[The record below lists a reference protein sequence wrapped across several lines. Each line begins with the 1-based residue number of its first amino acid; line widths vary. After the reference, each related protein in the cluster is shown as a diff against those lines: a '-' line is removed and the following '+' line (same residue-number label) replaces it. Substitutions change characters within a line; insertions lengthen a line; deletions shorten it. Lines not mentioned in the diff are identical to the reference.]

1 MKIKTGDEVLVIAG
15 KDKGA
20 KGTVLK
26 VLPEVDKVI
35 VEGVNRM
42 KRHVRKEQTA
52 RGAVVGGIE
61 TVEAPI
67 HVSNVALLDADGKPT
82 KVGARREEVTKTR
95 TDGTTYAA
103 ARNVRIARRTGKD
116 I

>member
-15 KDKGA
+15 KDKGVR
-20 KGTVLK
+20 GTVLS
-26 VLPEVDKVI
+26 VDVENDKVI

-42 KRHVRKEQTA
+42 KRHVRQTTTA

-67 HVSNVALLDADGKPT
+67 HVSNVQLLVDGKPT
-82 KVGARREEVTKTR
+82 RVGARRDEVTKAR
-95 TDGTTYAA
+95 ADGTTYEST
-103 ARNVRIARRTGKD
+103 RGVRVARRSGKD

>member
-20 KGTVLK
+20 KGTVLA
-26 VLPEVDKVI
+26 VFEDRNKVI

-42 KRHVRKEQTA
+42 KRHVRKEQTT

-67 HVSNVALLDADGKPT
+67 HVSNVQLIADGKAT
-82 KVGARREEVTKTR
+82 KVGSRRDEVTKTR
-95 TDGTTYAA
+95 ADGTTYKGE
-103 ARNVRIARRTGKD
+103 RGVRVARRSGKD

>member
-15 KDKGA
+15 KDKGS
-20 KGTVLK
+20 KGTVLA
-26 VLPEVDKVI
+26 VFEDRNKVI

-42 KRHVRKEQTA
+42 KRHVRKEQTT

-67 HVSNVALLDADGKPT
+67 HVSNVQLLVDGKPT
-82 KVGARREEVTKTR
+82 KVGARRDTVIKTR
-95 TDGTTYAA
+95 ADGTTYEGS
-103 ARNVRIARRTGKD
+103 RGVRVARRSGKD

>member
-15 KDKGA
+15 KDKGV
-20 KGTVLK
+20 KGTVIAVFEEK
-26 VLPEVDKVI
+26 DKVI

-42 KRHVRKEQTA
+42 KRHVRKEQTT

-67 HVSNVALLDADGKPT
+67 HISNVALIAEGKAT
-82 KVGARREEVTKTR
+82 KVGSRRDKVEKKR
-95 TDGTTYAA
+95 ADGTTYEGS
-103 ARNVRIARRTGKD
+103 RGVRVARRSGKD

>member
-15 KDKGA
+15 KDKGVR
-20 KGTVLK
+20 GTVLS
-26 VLPEVDKVI
+26 VDLEKNKVI

-42 KRHVRKEQTA
+42 KRHVRQTTTA

-67 HVSNVALLDADGKPT
+67 HISNVQLLVDGKPT
-82 KVGARREEVTKTR
+82 RVGARRDEVTKTR
-95 TDGTTYAA
+95 ADGTTYEST
-103 ARNVRIARRTGKD
+103 RGVRVARRTGKD
-116 I
+116 V

>member
-1 MKIKTGDEVLVIAG
+1 MKIKTGDEVIVIAG

-20 KGTVLK
+20 KGK
-26 VLPEVDKVI
+26 VLAVLAERNRVI

-42 KRHVRKEQTA
+42 KRHVRKDTTT

-67 HVSNVALLDADGKPT
+67 HISNVALVADGKAT
-82 KVGARREEVTKTR
+82 KVGARRESVTKTR
-95 TDGTTYAA
+95 ADGSTYETTRGIRV
-103 ARNVRIARRTGKD
+103 ARKTGKD
-116 I
+116 A

>member
-1 MKIKTGDEVLVIAG
+1 MKIKTGDEVIVIAG

-20 KGTVLK
+20 KGTVLA
-26 VLPEVDKVI
+26 VFAERNRII

-42 KRHVRKEQTA
+42 KRHVRKDTTT

-67 HVSNVALLDADGKPT
+67 HISNVALVADGKAS
-82 KVGARREEVTKTR
+82 KVGARRETVSKTR
-95 TDGTTYAA
+95 ADGTTFETT
-103 ARNVRIARRTGKD
+103 RGVRVSRRSGKD

>member
-20 KGTVLK
+20 KGTVLA
-26 VLPEVDKVI
+26 VFPEADKVI

-42 KRHVRKEQTA
+42 KRHVRKDTTT

-67 HVSNVALLDADGKPT
+67 HVSNVQLIADGKAT
-82 KVGARREEVTKTR
+82 KVGARRETVTKSR
-95 TDGTTYAA
+95 TDGSTFETT
-103 ARNVRIARRTGKD
+103 RGIRVARRSGKD
-116 I
+116 V

>member
-20 KGTVLK
+20 KGTVLS
-26 VLPEVDKVI
+26 VFPDANKVI
-35 VEGVNRM
+35 VEGVNRI
-42 KRHVRKEQTA
+42 KRHVRKEQTT

-67 HVSNVALLDADGKPT
+67 NVSNVQLLVDGKPT
-82 KVGARREEVTKTR
+82 KVGARRDDVSKTR
-95 TDGTTYAA
+95 ADGTTYEGS
-103 ARNVRIARRTGKD
+103 RGVRVARRTGKD

>member
-1 MKIKTGDEVLVIAG
+1 MKIKAGDEVIVIAG
-15 KDKGA
+15 KDKGVR
-20 KGTVLK
+20 GTVLS
-26 VLPEVDKVI
+26 VLPERDKVI

-42 KRHVRKEQTA
+42 KRHVRKDTTA

-67 HVSNVALLDADGKPT
+67 HISNVALVADGKAT
-82 KVGARREEVTKTR
+82 KVGARRENVTKTR
-95 TDGTTYAA
+95 TDGTTLDTS
-103 ARNVRIARRTGKD
+103 RGVRVARRTGKD

>member
-15 KDKGA
+15 KDKGVR
-20 KGTVLK
+20 GK
-26 VLPEVDKVI
+26 VLSIDAENNKVI

-42 KRHVRKEQTA
+42 KRHVRQTTTA

-67 HVSNVALLDADGKPT
+67 HVSNVQLVVDGKPT
-82 KVGARREEVTKTR
+82 RVGARRNDVTKTR
-95 TDGTTYAA
+95 ADGTTYEGTRGVRV
-103 ARNVRIARRTGKD
+103 ARSTGKD

>member
-1 MKIKTGDEVLVIAG
+1 MKIKVGDEVLVIAG
-15 KDKGA
+15 KDKGVR
-20 KGTVLK
+20 GTVLS
-26 VLPEVDKVI
+26 VLLERNRVV

-42 KRHVRKEQTA
+42 KRHVRKDTTA

-67 HVSNVALLDADGKPT
+67 HVSNVALIVDGKAS
-82 KVGARREEVTKTR
+82 KVGARREKMTKTR
-95 TDGTTYAA
+95 TDGTSLETT
-103 ARNVRIARRTGKD
+103 RGVRVARRTGKD

>member
-15 KDKGA
+15 KDKGVR
-20 KGTVLK
+20 GTVLS
-26 VLPEVDKVI
+26 VDLEKNKVI

-42 KRHVRKEQTA
+42 KRHVRQTTTA

-67 HVSNVALLDADGKPT
+67 HISNVQLLVDGKPT
-82 KVGARREEVTKTR
+82 RVGARRDEVTKTR
-95 TDGTTYAA
+95 ADGTTYEST
-103 ARNVRIARRTGKD
+103 RGIRVARRTGKD
-116 I
+116 V

>member
-1 MKIKTGDEVLVIAG
+1 MKIKTGDEVIVIAG

-20 KGTVLK
+20 KGTVLA
-26 VLPEVDKVI
+26 VLNDRDRVI

-42 KRHVRKEQTA
+42 KRHVRKDTTT

-67 HVSNVALLDADGKPT
+67 HISNVALVADGKAT
-82 KVGARREEVTKTR
+82 KVGARREKAEKTR
-95 TDGTTYAA
+95 ADGSTYETTRGVRV
-103 ARNVRIARRTGKD
+103 ARKTGKD
-116 I
+116 A

>member
-1 MKIKTGDEVLVIAG
+1 MKIKVGDEVLVIAG
-15 KDKGA
+15 KDKGV
-20 KGTVLK
+20 KGK
-26 VLPEVDKVI
+26 VLTVDSDRNKVI

-61 TVEAPI
+61 TVEAFI
-67 HVSNVALLDADGKPT
+67 NVSNVQLIVDGKAT
-82 KVGARREEVTKTR
+82 KVGSRRDVVTKTR
-95 TDGTTYAA
+95 TDGTTYETT
-103 ARNVRIARRTGKD
+103 RGVRVARRTGKD

>member
-1 MKIKTGDEVLVIAG
+1 MKIKAGDEVLVIAG
-15 KDKGA
+15 KDKGV
-20 KGTVLK
+20 KGK
-26 VLPEVDKVI
+26 VLSVDDLRNTVI

-67 HVSNVALLDADGKPT
+67 NVSNVQLLVDGKAT
-82 KVGARREEVTKTR
+82 KVGSRREVVTKTR
-95 TDGTTYAA
+95 ADGTTYETT
-103 ARNVRIARRTGKD
+103 RGIRVARRTGKD

>member
-1 MKIKTGDEVLVIAG
+1 MKIKAGDEVLVIAG
-15 KDKGA
+15 KDKGV
-20 KGTVLK
+20 KGK
-26 VLPEVDKVI
+26 VLSVDDIRNTVI

-67 HVSNVALLDADGKPT
+67 NVSNVQLLVDGKAT
-82 KVGARREEVTKTR
+82 KVGSRREVVTKTR
-95 TDGTTYAA
+95 ADGTTYETT
-103 ARNVRIARRTGKD
+103 RGVRVARRTGKD

>member
-15 KDKGA
+15 KDKGVR
-20 KGTVLK
+20 GRVLS
-26 VLPEVDKVI
+26 VDEENNKVI

-42 KRHVRKEQTA
+42 KRHVRQTTTS

-67 HVSNVALLDADGKPT
+67 HVSNVQLIVDGKAT
-82 KVGARREEVTKTR
+82 RVGSRRETVTKTR
-95 TDGTTYAA
+95 ADGTTYETTRGVRV
-103 ARNVRIARRTGKD
+103 ARSTGKD

>member
-1 MKIKTGDEVLVIAG
+1 MKIKAGDEVIVIAG

-20 KGTVLK
+20 RGTVLS
-26 VLPEVDKVI
+26 VLPERDKVI

-42 KRHVRKEQTA
+42 KRHVRKDTTA

-67 HVSNVALLDADGKPT
+67 HVSNVQLIADGKAT
-82 KVGARREEVTKTR
+82 KVGARRDKVTKTR
-95 TDGTTYAA
+95 ADGSTYEGS
-103 ARNVRIARRTGKD
+103 RGVRVARRSGKD

>member
-1 MKIKTGDEVLVIAG
+1 MKIKAGDEVLVIAG
-15 KDKGA
+15 KDKGV
-20 KGTVLK
+20 KGK
-26 VLPEVDKVI
+26 VLSVDDVRNTVI

-67 HVSNVALLDADGKPT
+67 NVSNVQLLVDGKAT
-82 KVGARREEVTKTR
+82 KVGSRREVVTKTR
-95 TDGTTYAA
+95 ADGTSYETT
-103 ARNVRIARRTGKD
+103 RGVRVARRTGKD

>member
-15 KDKGA
+15 KDKGV
-20 KGTVLK
+20 KGK
-26 VLPEVDKVI
+26 VLAVFEDRNKVI

-42 KRHVRKEQTA
+42 KRHVRKEETA
-52 RGAVVGGIE
+52 RGVVVGGIE

-67 HVSNVALLDADGKPT
+67 NVSNVQLLVDGKPT
-82 KVGARREEVTKTR
+82 KVGSRRDAVTKTR
-95 TDGTTYAA
+95 ADGTTYEG
-103 ARNVRIARRTGKD
+103 ARGVRVARSTGKD

>member
-1 MKIKTGDEVLVIAG
+1 MKINAGDEVIVIAG

-20 KGTVLK
+20 RGTVLS
-26 VLPEVDKVI
+26 VLPDRDRVI

-42 KRHVRKEQTA
+42 KRHVRKDTTT

-67 HVSNVALLDADGKPT
+67 HISNVALVTDGKRT
-82 KVGARREEVTKTR
+82 KVGSRREQVNKTR
-95 TDGTTYAA
+95 ADGTTLETT
-103 ARNVRIARRTGKD
+103 RGVRVARRTGKD
-116 I
+116 VS

>member
-1 MKIKTGDEVLVIAG
+1 MKIKTGDEVIVIAG

-20 KGTVLK
+20 RGTVLT
-26 VLPEVDKVI
+26 VLAERNRVI

-42 KRHVRKEQTA
+42 KRHVRKDTTT

-67 HVSNVALLDADGKPT
+67 HISNVALVADGKAS
-82 KVGARREEVTKTR
+82 KVGARRETVSKTR
-95 TDGTTYAA
+95 ADGTSYETT
-103 ARNVRIARRTGKD
+103 RGVRVSRRSGKD

>member
-1 MKIKTGDEVLVIAG
+1 MKIKAGDEVLVIAG
-15 KDKGA
+15 KDKGVR
-20 KGTVLK
+20 GTVLS
-26 VLPEVDKVI
+26 VLKDRNRVV

-42 KRHVRKEQTA
+42 KRHVRKDTTA

-67 HVSNVALLDADGKPT
+67 HVSNVALVVDGKAS
-82 KVGARREEVTKTR
+82 KVGARREKASKSR
-95 TDGTTYAA
+95 PDGTTLETT
-103 ARNVRIARRTGKD
+103 RGVRVARRTGKD